1 MRFTPALC
9 VFAVFVTL
17 LSWGCS
23 KKKPIDGASQSSQS
37 RGQSSDAKEAQATTD
52 TVELT
57 VEQQTEAGVRTV
69 SVETRSAPQ
78 SLIVTGKVSMDEQHT
93 AHIGA
98 LADGIVESVF
108 VLPGNSV
115 RAGQSLATL
124 HSHLIHETAGALA
137 QAYAQVQ
144 QKQGAL
150 RFAEQARTRY
160 AHLYNIRAAS
170 AEEDQHANQQLIE
183 AQAELLMA
191 QASVRQE
198 REHLSELLQVKAE
211 SLNVDNIFKFEDIPI
226 RTPLS
231 GVVVKRNVTPAT
243 VVQAGTEAFEVSD
256 PSTVWVTGAV
266 NEKDIALV
274 KIGSPVTVKVQG
286 YPNEL
291 FHGHVGQLGSSLDPE
306 TRTVPVRVVVPNP
319 GLKLRPEM
327 FATAEI
333 EESVTHPAIF
343 IPEDALQEIKGIPTV
358 FVAVDTNHFRAQSV
372 TLGTRSDKHVE
383 VFQGLRQGDRIA
395 IAGAFMIKSGLLKGS
410 LGEK

>member
-1 MRFTPALC
+1 MLLAL
-9 VFAVFVTL
+9 
-17 LSWGCS
+17 GCS
-23 KKKPIDGASQSSQS
+23 KKEPINSAVQAAQSPGAS
-37 RGQSSDAKEAQATTD
+37 KAQGTSD

-57 VEQQTEAGVRTV
+57 VEQQRQAGVRTA

-98 LADGIVESVF
+98 LADGIVENVY
-108 VLPGNSV
+108 VLPGDNV
-115 RAGQSLATL
+115 RAGQSLAKL

-144 QKQGAL
+144 EKQGAL
-150 RFAEQARTRY
+150 RFAEQARVRY
-160 AHLYNIRAAS
+160 EHLYNIRAAS
-170 AEEDQHANQQLIE
+170 AEEDQHAKQQLIQ

-191 QASVRQE
+191 EASVHQE

-231 GVVVKRNVTPAT
+231 GVVIKRNVTAAT
-243 VVQAGTEAFEVSD
+243 VVQAGTEAFVVSD

-291 FHGHVGQLGSSLDPE
+291 FHGRVGQLGSALDSE
-306 TRTVPVRVVVPNP
+306 TRTVPVRVVVPNS

-333 EESVTHPAIF
+333 HESVTHPAIF
-343 IPEDALQEIKGIPTV
+343 IPEDAVQEIKGIPTV
-358 FVAVDTNHFRAQSV
+358 FVAVDRDHFRAQSV
-372 TLGTRSDKHVE
+372 TLGTRSDGHVE
-383 VFQGLRQGDRIA
+383 VFQGLRQGDRVA
-395 IAGAFMIKSGLLKGS
+395 IAGAFMVKSGLLKSS
-410 LGEK
+410 LGGK